1 MVSNLFNFFHT
12 IQDKKV
18 VKEKEVMGKIGRKEL
33 VILHILHVILIFHLS
48 CLIVRFTSMTESFI
62 RKWFILIM
70 LNVLSGKYVAINFT
84 HLYPITTNY
93 SFPKKTLI
101 ESIVERERRNKDVFQ
116 QIESKVCVFM
126 ILKIM
131 HWLSLF

>member
-33 VILHILHVILIFHLS
+33 VILHITVILHVILIFHLS

-62 RKWFILIM
+62 RK
-70 LNVLSGKYVAINFT
+70 
-84 HLYPITTNY
+84 
-93 SFPKKTLI
+93 
-101 ESIVERERRNKDVFQ
+101 
-116 QIESKVCVFM
+116 
-126 ILKIM
+126 
-131 HWLSLF
+131 